1 MLSAVPRLTRPLLI
15 GIAAVIAALLVL
27 LPASG
32 ASAHPAGSTG
42 VFITVQSDAVDVK
55 MQIQKAGFVAATG
68 YDIATDQAELDAV
81 ADNLMTFILNRVTV
95 ADDSSTLTASVI
107 ERPRFVTVND
117 EDSIETAIRFAD
129 DGRPIEGAV
138 TLDYDFILD
147 VVPSHQVYV
156 ALVSDWNNGQVAEGD
171 PEVVGV
177 LGGGVTEIT
186 LDRAQQT
193 PLHGFFSVVWLGMLH
208 IAEGTDHLLFLTTL
222 LIVAPSLAVRSRRG
236 FRWTQPIPTKRAV
249 LRAALIITSF
259 TVGHLITL
267 ALVSLGVI
275 SFPTKP
281 VEILV
286 AVSIVV
292 AAVHAI
298 KPLMPRGELLIAG
311 VFGLVHGTAFATT
324 ILDLNLGFGEKLVA
338 ILGFNIGV
346 ELAQLI
352 AAVLVL
358 PLLIWLS
365 HARAYPAFRTVIA
378 GLAIVAAS
386 AWIIAISIDGTTV
399 LQPVFDGIAR
409 YPLVGYLVLVAVVAT
424 LWHFTRDTQRK
435 SGVDGGAEPT
445 NPAGAAEAAAEHTR
459 V

>member
-1 MLSAVPRLTRPLLI
+1 VLSAVPRLTRPLLL
-15 GIAAVIAALLVL
+15 GIAAVFAALLVL
-27 LPASG
+27 LPATG

-42 VFITVQSDAVDVK
+42 VFVTVHSDAVEVK

-68 YDIATDQAELDAV
+68 YDLETDQAELDAV
-81 ADNLMTFILNRVTV
+81 ADNLMSFVLNRVTV
-95 ADDSSTLTASVI
+95 SVGSTKLAPTVT
-107 ERPRFVTVND
+107 ETPEFVTVNG
-117 EDSIETAIRFAD
+117 EDSIETTIRFAD
-129 DGRPIEGAV
+129 GGRPIDGAV

-236 FRWTQPIPTKRAV
+236 FRWTQPIPTERAV

-267 ALVSLGVI
+267 ALVSLGVV

-346 ELAQLI
+346 ELAQLC

-386 AWIIAISIDGTTV
+386 AWIIAISLDGTTV

-409 YPLVGYLVLVAVVAT
+409 FPVVWYLVLVAVVAA
-424 LWHFTRDTQRK
+424 LWYFTRIPSERGEADAAPA
-435 SGVDGGAEPT
+435 VVAEPESSSEPT
-445 NPAGAAEAAAEHTR
+445 PVSGR
-459 V
+459 